1 MRARVNTLHCRHR
14 YQEFLKF
21 LKKIGKNVPA
31 ELDVHV
37 VCDNFG
43 THKTPPCSLA
53 RQAPSLPHPLHPD
66 RVVVDQPG
74 GAAWAPAASTIAAI
88 SSGVLIPGQGCRS
101 AVCLPPRGPWPSTR
115 TSAHGS
121 RTRTTTQGRSPG
133 PRPQRT
139 SWTRWPGTW
148 PGSHPGLAKRQGTSI
163 PDSRRISWPAR
174 RFRTA
179 AARGPR
185 SAGRAGRPGC
195 RPCPHKERGPGHT
208 AKPRSWPVSCRCSSP
223 LSTASR
229 AGR

>member
-1 MRARVNTLHCRHR
+1 MCTSSAITSALTRPRRAAWLDKHPRFRIHFTPTGSSWINQVERLGRGRLDDRGDLLRCPDSWARVQVSRM
-14 YQEFLKF
+14 
-21 LKKIGKNVPA
+21 P
-31 ELDVHV
+31 
-37 VCDNFG
+37 
-43 THKTPPCSLA
+43 S
-53 RQAPSLPHPLHPD
+53 AP
-66 RVVVDQPG
+66 
-74 GAAWAPAASTIAAI
+74 
-88 SSGVLIPGQGCRS
+88 
-101 AVCLPPRGPWPSTR
+101 GPWPSTR

-139 SWTRWPGTW
+139 SWIRWPGTW

-208 AKPRSWPVSCRCSSP
+208 ATPRSWPVSCRCSSP